1 MFQWYMSVNI
11 DEVKLLA
18 PVAFLMEMGKV
29 VIATEV
35 NNSDYLKLF
44 QDEIKKTDGIKAAE
58 ILFTDMTSTQ
68 VASKLFEHW
77 YFDETFIVTM
87 KYIDD
92 IENAPDHVKSYINAL
107 NVIKKAVNI
116 NTQLTDESIIE
127 AANFVEELGLN
138 KDRFIKTAKRLQ
150 ES

>member
-1 MFQWYMSVNI
+1 
-11 DEVKLLA
+11 
-18 PVAFLMEMGKV
+18 
-29 VIATEV
+29 
-35 NNSDYLKLF
+35 
-44 QDEIKKTDGIKAAE
+44 
-58 ILFTDMTSTQ
+58 MTSTQ